1 MMIVK
6 SLIATIAVL
15 SLLCCSDQSAYDPNP
30 PYPHNSIVKQVS
42 KPVDREARANPLG
55 WTTVYLA
62 SWEHNAGTPFT
73 NWGSL
78 SASDIDFT
86 GITHLIYFAMNV
98 GEDGSPG
105 ESLDPIDRY
114 NFTND
119 RFQDIVP
126 VAHKHNVDILFS
138 VGGAGNYNG
147 FSRAISSPQSR
158 FRLIQTIIHLIKTYG
173 FDGVDLDME
182 PIEDRDRANY
192 TLLVEEL
199 TNQLNQLHTQ
209 RGNRPLLTAAIN
221 GQFRIFAELQSYF
234 DQINLM
240 TYDLSGPW
248 RGWQTWHNSP
258 LYSDGVTFAST
269 GEQMPSVDQWIDYAL
284 DAGIEPGKLGLGI
297 DFYGYIWNGVS
308 KPGEGWFYFTPP
320 TLEEE
325 RGGTPY
331 RTLYSRFDLQKAEWD
346 SIARVPYISREAPA
360 QFVSFDNERSIDE
373 KVRYTAERGLGG
385 VMVWELS
392 AGYLKD
398 PVRGGNSHPL
408 LRAVHQ
414 STLKY
419 RQQNKST
426 VPE

>member
-6 SLIATIAVL
+6 LISAVFAAL
-15 SLLCCSDQSAYDPNP
+15 SLLCCSDQPTQESYNKPR
-30 PYPHNSIVKQVS
+30 QVLDRQVLS
-42 KPVDREARANPLG
+42 SVDHEAQVNPLG

-62 SWEHNAGTPFT
+62 SWEHNAGTPYT

-78 SASDIDFT
+78 TASDIDFS

-98 GEDGSPG
+98 GEDGKPG
-105 ESLDPIDRY
+105 ESLDPADRY
-114 NFTND
+114 NFTTD
-119 RFQDIVP
+119 RFRDIVP
-126 VAHKHNVDILFS
+126 VAHAHNVDILFS

-158 FRLIQTIIHLIKTYG
+158 SQLIQTISSLIQTFG

-182 PIEDRDRANY
+182 PIEDRDRAHY

-199 TNQLNQLHTQ
+199 SNQLDQIQTQ
-209 RGNRPLLTAAIN
+209 RGYRPLLTAAVN
-221 GQFRIFAELQSYF
+221 GQFRLFAELQNHF

-269 GEQMPSVDQWIDYAL
+269 GEQMPSVDLWIDYAL
-284 DAGIEPGKLGLGI
+284 DAGIRPEKLGLGI

-308 KPGEGWFYFTPP
+308 EPGEGWFYFTPP

-331 RTLYSRFDLQKAEWD
+331 RTLYRRFNLRTAKWD
-346 SIARVPYISREAPA
+346 SVARVPYVSQKNPA
-360 QFVSFDNERSIDE
+360 QFISFDNERSIDE
-373 KVRYTAERGLGG
+373 KVRYAAERGLGG

-392 AGYLKD
+392 AGYLTD
-398 PVRGGNSHPL
+398 AFRGGKSHPL
-408 LRAVHQ
+408 MQAVHK
-414 STLKY
+414 STLQV
-419 RQQNKST
+419 RQRAIT
-426 VPE
+426 ARPE